1 MPPLIQPL
9 ATKVVETI
17 TWIKVEKP
25 VFDLVGV
32 VLGSLSLAA
41 VLALGAFTLGSVFGC
56 LLIRRRRRL
65 SAAPTDAVS
74 LHLDTVTSS

>member
-1 MPPLIQPL
+1 LIQPV

-17 TWIKVEKP
+17 TWVKVEKP
-25 VFDLVGV
+25 TFDLVGV
-32 VLGSLSLAA
+32 VLGSLSLAGL
-41 VLALGAFTLGSVFGC
+41 LALGALTLGSMFGC

-65 SAAPTDAVS
+65 WAPPTDAVA